1 MPAWL
6 DWNVDGQINLKTN
19 HVHIQFVF
27 GTAERLRTCGYL
39 FIHTVYMY
47 VILLVISRF
56 QATTKEISDIFVI
69 FTYILHIMY
78 AKYSSVATPVATAP
92 EAAAW
97 PKHM

>member
-1 MPAWL
+1 MW
-6 DWNVDGQINLKTN
+6 I
-19 HVHIQFVF
+19 
-27 GTAERLRTCGYL
+27 
-39 FIHTVYMY
+39 FIYTYSIY

-56 QATTKEISDIFVI
+56 QATTKEISYIFVI

>member
-1 MPAWL
+1 MW
-6 DWNVDGQINLKTN
+6 I
-19 HVHIQFVF
+19 
-27 GTAERLRTCGYL
+27 
-39 FIHTVYMY
+39 FIYTYSIYMY